1 MPSLKVISETPV
13 LVAQLKEDIAK
24 IKARDKELSFRS
36 ARTEEYLNLFA
47 ALSAKEATDLKE
59 KLEKL
64 DIPRLKP
71 EHYVK
76 LVDILPTTAEEVKAA
91 LSGYALT
98 VSNENCKKL
107 ADVIK
112 ENQPK
117 QKPRQHEEPPAP
129 ATE

>member
-1 MPSLKVISETPV
+1 MPSLKIISEAPV
-13 LVAQLKEDIAK
+13 LMAQLKEDLAK

-36 ARTEEYLNLFA
+36 ARTDEHLAIFA
-47 ALSAKEATDLKE
+47 AFSAKEAIDLKE

-76 LVDILPTTAEEVKAA
+76 LVDLLPTTAEEVKAA

-98 VSNENCKKL
+98 VSSENCKKL

-112 ENQPK
+112 EHQPK